1 VGGARNRVSGEAVV
15 SGRRSSRLTTGGAR
29 VDRVGAKLLPRAIAV
44 GEVTQGPASPL
55 PTTRP
60 LTGGNSAGHL
70 AKASGAIR
78 SPECARKG
86 ATSGR
91 KAAPAG
97 DCGCGAA
104 ELGHSWSCSWIVSIA
119 EVDRRCPASFVR
131 ARRARGARTLPGH
144 PSREQRVV
152 NGPRKPAPRGQ
163 ARRTVTGSHPIPGM
177 DCPASFTG
185 RWISREHLPAEGV
198 SGRRKQSPLTRRR
211 WRRSSADAKRMAAPT
226 VVRRACVTGGV
237 RGRSCSDAAPENG
250 ASLRAPAG
258 APTRFPPRGGQRGNG
273 QCARERPKLAPRRQ
287 AWVSRGRIVARRSGA
302 TRITASPTERAEVGG
317 VAVAFTSCE
326 NYPLGSRTMTRMLV
340 SNVGCRS
347 WREAPSSFHRGPRE
361 GAEAG
366 RG

>member
-1 VGGARNRVSGEAVV
+1 
-15 SGRRSSRLTTGGAR
+15 
-29 VDRVGAKLLPRAIAV
+29 
-44 GEVTQGPASPL
+44 
-55 PTTRP
+55 
-60 LTGGNSAGHL
+60 
-70 AKASGAIR
+70 
-78 SPECARKG
+78 
-86 ATSGR
+86 
-91 KAAPAG
+91 
-97 DCGCGAA
+97 
-104 ELGHSWSCSWIVSIA
+104 
-119 EVDRRCPASFVR
+119 
-131 ARRARGARTLPGH
+131 
-144 PSREQRVV
+144 
-152 NGPRKPAPRGQ
+152 
-163 ARRTVTGSHPIPGM
+163 
-177 DCPASFTG
+177 
-185 RWISREHLPAEGV
+185 
-198 SGRRKQSPLTRRR
+198 
-211 WRRSSADAKRMAAPT
+211 MAAPT

-366 RG
+366 AGSAARRQAHDRAGRACRAKGCRVLFRRGPSPGNTTMPTRPQGRGSSQPKALWSHARLSP